1 MPPKVLR
8 LPPLT
13 NDISAMPAPPTP
25 AIEMMPFADFARSGK
40 KRSTTSTAM
49 SATVMMTSGRIA
61 WRSTDESEK
70 AVWAIMLGKQPR
82 EPGHCAVGD
91 VEDRARVDPEREDP
105 DKERGPRPDLR
116 GPYVVDRRIV
126 RPLVAHD

>member
-13 NDISAMPAPPTP
+13 SVINAMPAPPTP
-25 AIEMMPFADFARSGK
+25 AIEMMPFTDFARSGK
-40 KRSTTSTAM
+40 KRSTTSTAI
-49 SATVMMTSGRIA
+49 SVSVMMTSGRIA

-82 EPGHCAVGD
+82 ESGHCAVRD
-91 VEDRARVDPEREDP
+91 VEDRARVDPECEYP
-105 DKERGPRPDLR
+105 DQKRRPRPDLR
-116 GPYVVDRRIV
+116 RPDVVDRGIG
-126 RPLVAHD
+126 RP